1 MEDLKTDKYQSLLLV
16 PALYDQSDDYLIE
29 EVNNLSSA
37 YVQMLNNRNN
47 IDSYVTTPSS
57 SNARNINNSRS
68 INRAGSL
75 LRNKTINANATAKL
89 RKQAAKEVQESRSD
103 PISSKT

>member
-1 MEDLKTDKYQSLLLV
+1 
-16 PALYDQSDDYLIE
+16 
-29 EVNNLSSA
+29 
-37 YVQMLNNRNN
+37 MLNNRNN

-103 PISSKT
+103 PISSKTLKEDIILRILISRGRKDFVCQRLNQKS